1 MDYSSIASS
10 ISEMEKLLDSDP
22 SNFPILRM
30 SMKNNLQLM
39 LLFFKQSQDTII
51 SLQNTIEELKSL
63 ITAMAAQMANK
74 NITIKK
80 QNSTIFIGKES
91 ENNKHNSTD
100 ANPDEPRKAKATKKA
115 KPATIESSV
124 EYHYFNHNGEL
135 ITKDRKSTRLNSSH
149 QIISYA

>member
-22 SNFPILRM
+22 SISPFLRM
-30 SMKNNLQLM
+30 RMKNNLQLM
-39 LLFFKQSQDTII
+39 LLFFKQSQD
-51 SLQNTIEELKSL
+51 TIEELKSL

-91 ENNKHNSTD
+91 EKNKHNSTD

-115 KPATIESSV
+115 DP
-124 EYHYFNHNGEL
+124 
-135 ITKDRKSTRLNSSH
+135 DRQRSGFC
-149 QIISYA
+149 A

>member
-39 LLFFKQSQDTII
+39 ILFFKQSQDTII

-63 ITAMAAQMANK
+63 ITSIAAQMANK

-80 QNSTIFIGKES
+80 QNSTICIGKES
-91 ENNKHNSTD
+91 EKNKHNSTD
-100 ANPDEPRKAKATKKA
+100 ANPDEHKKTKATKKV

-124 EYHYFNHNGEL
+124 EYNYFNHNG
-135 ITKDRKSTRLNSSH
+135 K
-149 QIISYA
+149 IISKEQAD

>member
-22 SNFPILRM
+22 SISPFLRM

-51 SLQNTIEELKSL
+51 R
-63 ITAMAAQMANK
+63 
-74 NITIKK
+74 

-91 ENNKHNSTD
+91 EKNKHNSTD

-124 EYHYFNHNGEL
+124 EYHYFNHNGQL
-135 ITKDRKSTRLNSSH
+135 ITKEQADALKGQKVYKNDH
-149 QIISYA
+149 AFIIEGFFQTGKKQELV

>member
-22 SNFPILRM
+22 SISPFLRM

-39 LLFFKQSQDTII
+39 LLFFKQSQDTI
-51 SLQNTIEELKSL
+51 EELKNL
-63 ITAMAAQMANK
+63 I
-74 NITIKK
+74 IKK

-91 ENNKHNSTD
+91 EKNKHNSTD

-115 KPATIESSV
+115 KPATIESS
-124 EYHYFNHNGEL
+124 
-135 ITKDRKSTRLNSSH
+135 
-149 QIISYA
+149 

>member
-22 SNFPILRM
+22 SISPFLRM

-39 LLFFKQSQDTII
+39 LLFFNQSQD
-51 SLQNTIEELKSL
+51 TIEELKSL
-63 ITAMAAQMANK
+63 ITSMAAQMANK
-74 NITIKK
+74 NLTIKK

-91 ENNKHNSTD
+91 EKNKHNSTD

-124 EYHYFNHNGEL
+124 EYHYFVLGRYYFRGL
-135 ITKDRKSTRLNSSH
+135 IFGKIPWH
-149 QIISYA
+149 HFF